1 MFHVKHH
8 YLLVLDTS
16 FNPSIETISRV
27 KKNTLINDK
36 GSLKNKI
43 PIKAVP
49 KAPIPVH
56 TA

>member
-1 MFHVKHH
+1 MFHVKHN
-8 YLLVLDTS
+8 YSLAIN
-16 FNPSIETISRV
+16 FNPRIDPINKL
-27 KKNTLINDK
+27 KKIALNKVI
-36 GSLKNKI
+36 GSLKKSV